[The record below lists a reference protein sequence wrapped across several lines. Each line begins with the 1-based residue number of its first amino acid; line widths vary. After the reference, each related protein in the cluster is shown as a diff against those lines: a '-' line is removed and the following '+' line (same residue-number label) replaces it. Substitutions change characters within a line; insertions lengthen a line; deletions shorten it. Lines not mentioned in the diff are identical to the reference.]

1 MIDKRINVQ
10 AAFNADFRST
20 LEFHLGVA
28 FANLDNDELST
39 FWCDGIYEPLIFE
52 HFNSGN
58 ITSINKLITWAWI
71 GPSAR
76 DQYVMTI
83 KLGRRSRRRAL
94 KGLDLNSCLPDV
106 NSFSWVYIDVANQ
119 LITIQL
125 D

>member
-20 LEFHLGVA
+20 LEFHLGAA
-28 FANLDNDELST
+28 FANLDNDELSA

-52 HFNSGN
+52 HFTSRN
-58 ITSINKLITWAWI
+58 ITSINKLMTWAWI

-83 KLGRRSRRRAL
+83 KLGRCSRIRAL
-94 KGLDLNSCLPDV
+94 KGFDLNTCLPDAY
-106 NSFSWVYIDVANQ
+106 SFDWVDIDVANQ
-119 LITIQL
+119 VITIQL